1 MSLSRTRTSA
11 GRSYPRPGRGLSG
24 TSRAGLQRTSTS
36 KGEGGG
42 RSDIFARRG
51 SAQRSEPRRGLRSGV
66 LGRLVVVARGAAV
79 SLPNASG
86 FRAAKR
92 SSSRTARF
100 GPKLLRKCSD
110 AARSMRAKRLL
121 WAPKH
126 VPNLNGTARGV
137 LPLTD
142 MIAAGPGMLWL
153 LVPAPLTPPP
163 PTRPTREKHTPK
175 MDLAGTAPLAAR
187 A

>member
-1 MSLSRTRTSA
+1 MSRSRTRTSA
-11 GRSYPRPGRGLSG
+11 GRSYPRSGRGLSE
-24 TSRAGLQRTSTS
+24 TSQAGLRRTAAAG
-36 KGEGGG
+36 GEGRT
-42 RSDIFARRG
+42 RSDIFARCG

-66 LGRLVVVARGAAV
+66 LGRLVVVARGAAA
-79 SLPNASG
+79 SLPNASRI
-86 FRAAKR
+86 RAAKR
-92 SSSRTARF
+92 SGSRTARF

-126 VPNLNGTARGV
+126 VPNLTWTARGV

-142 MIAAGPGMLWL
+142 MIAASPGMLWL